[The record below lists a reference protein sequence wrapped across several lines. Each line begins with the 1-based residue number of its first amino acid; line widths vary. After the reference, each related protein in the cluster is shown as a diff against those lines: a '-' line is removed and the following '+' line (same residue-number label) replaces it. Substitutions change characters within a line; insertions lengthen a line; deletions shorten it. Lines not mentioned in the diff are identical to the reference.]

1 MSQTLMATGFADPV
15 FDQQAT
21 FRAAMWA
28 LSRPGRVEPIRAGLT
43 PPAPLNAEAAAL
55 ALALC
60 DYETPLWLDPVLAGA
75 PAVADFLRFHT
86 GAPIVAE
93 AREARFALIA
103 EPADM
108 PDFFDFAQGSPELPD
123 ASATLILQVESF
135 TAGLV
140 LEGPGINGRAA
151 FGAAPLPADFIERMA
166 ANRAGFPLGVDL
178 LLAGAGGVAGLPR
191 SVTVKEG

>member
-60 DYETPLWLDPVLAGA
+60 DYETPLWLDPVLAA
-75 PAVADFLRFHT
+75 TPAVADFLRFHT

-103 EPADM
+103 EPAEM
-108 PDFFDFAQGSPELPD
+108 PDFYDFAQGSPEFPD
-123 ASATLILQVESF
+123 ASATLILQVDSF
-135 TAGLV
+135 PAGLV
-140 LEGPGINGRAA
+140 LEGPGINGRTA